1 MTIQEAARRSGPACR
16 SRTGAATPACPG
28 RGPHTAGERRRMLEA
43 HRVRVTARIAEL
55 SQDLGVLD
63 YRINLCKETS

>member
-16 SRTGAATPACPG
+16 SRTGAATPACSG
-28 RGPHTAGERRRMLEA
+28 RGPHTGERRRMLEA

-63 YRINLCKETS
+63 YRINLRKETS